1 MALVLVALLTAGVV
15 AFDVVMETNIVSS
28 RFESLQLH
36 INDSSAS
43 NGSTQESTCSPSVV
57 NVSAIEYHSGHRYY
71 PLLQDA
77 TPLASP
83 RFQDEHT
90 VLCNESRRHD
100 LKYSYCL
107 PISGR
112 KDSPFCTGA
121 DRMDLLTPHSAQS
134 RCYASVLHMLL
145 MEVYEELHAFGHTP
159 LLVYGSLLGAVRN
172 GSMIPFTEDTD
183 LAYSG
188 PLDVDGDIERALVA
202 KGYHFF
208 HYDIWRVCVA
218 PTHPLAARLYDPR
231 LPITSNFVVPYLD
244 LYAMDK
250 LNDTD
255 WSMECFSDST
265 LPHEKMQPFSQVK
278 INGLSFDTVA
288 DPDYFLRKMYSEDYM
303 TPKPR
308 K

>member
-159 LLVYGSLLGAVRN
+159 LLVYGSLLV
-172 GSMIPFTEDTD
+172 D
-183 LAYSG
+183 
-188 PLDVDGDIERALVA
+188 PLTLMATSRRALVA